1 MPGSKRIMSTQHLLC
16 DPRQRFASIWL
27 AIGLRADEVGD
38 EQHAHRG
45 ARRTTTY
52 QLPQLGQKSQCE
64 RRHSD
69 PTLASPVVSY
79 LAWSACGTPY
89 GTNAQRSHL
98 ISPPSKWLLLNSL
111 ASTSR
116 LRSFGWK
123 IWPNR
128 SALDS
133 APTQLASHFIRAT
146 NQLLFETL
154 QFRGNEDSYYDPR
167 NSCLNSVLMRRLGIP
182 ISLAVVY
189 IEIARRLSRPVYGV
203 GLPGHF
209 IVAYEDAE
217 ARYWVDP
224 FNRGRVLSFAECCAL
239 SKETAGVDLRT
250 NPAVLAPVNKQQ
262 ILVRMLSNLKAI
274 YLRGQAFEKARQVL
288 DLLIEAMP
296 EYAEEYRHRGLIH
309 LRQLNHRAAQAD
321 LETYLRLE
329 PDAPEREQVEKQ
341 LLLIERWKAGLN

>member
-1 MPGSKRIMSTQHLLC
+1 MNQTHFILSGGKLC
-16 DPRQRFASIWL
+16 RV
-27 AIGLRADEVGD
+27 E
-38 EQHAHRG
+38 
-45 ARRTTTY
+45 
-52 QLPQLGQKSQCE
+52 
-64 RRHSD
+64 
-69 PTLASPVVSY
+69 
-79 LAWSACGTPY
+79 
-89 GTNAQRSHL
+89 
-98 ISPPSKWLLLNSL
+98 
-111 ASTSR
+111 R
-116 LRSFGWK
+116 LR
-123 IWPNR
+123 NALRHER
-128 SALDS
+128 SEVTLDIAALEVASVEFPRLDFDASLFRLDNLAQQIGSQLSANSTALD
-133 APTQLASHFIRAT
+133 FIKAT
-146 NQLLFETL
+146 NQLLFDTL
-154 QFRGNEDSYYDPR
+154 QFRGNEEQYYDPR

-182 ISLAVVY
+182 ISLAVLY

-224 FNRGRVLSFAECCAL
+224 FNRGRILSFAECCAL

-250 NPAVLAPVNKQQ
+250 NPAVLAPINKQQ

-309 LRQLNHRAAQAD
+309 LRQLNHRAAKAD

-341 LLLIERWKAGLN
+341 LLMIERWKAGLN